1 MSQSYRLR
9 LLLFALPFVLA
20 IGLLAAIQPVMSSP
34 SAVPSGVF
42 QEHHFGG
49 RGNAGGDFNR
59 PFPPGARRGP
69 ARERQFAPVVR
80 PSGGFT
86 IDGGRLLAELAL
98 TGAFTGL
105 FWLAM
110 DGSGPAPAR
119 SSGPTFLEQD
129 VVRLREQVDSLQRE
143 QRHQRAALDWQG
155 RLLTGDGRTDQA
167 SQAGA
172 ELPPPD

>member
-1 MSQSYRLR
+1 MLQSYRLR

-34 SAVPSGVF
+34 TAVPLGAF
-42 QEHHFGG
+42 HDHHFGG

-59 PFPPGARRGP
+59 PFPPGASRGP
-69 ARERQFAPVVR
+69 ARERPFAPVIT

-105 FWLAM
+105 FWLAL
-110 DGSGPAPAR
+110 DGGGATPLR
-119 SSGPTFLEQD
+119 ESGPTLLEQD
-129 VVRLREQVDSLQRE
+129 VVRLREEIDSLQRE
-143 QRHQRAALDWQG
+143 QRHLRAALDWQG
-155 RLLTGDGRTDQA
+155 RLLTGDGQTDHT
-167 SQAGA
+167 GT
-172 ELPPPD
+172 D